1 MSSIDG
7 KGVNENSHDNS
18 KDDMENGT
26 YEVIKNRLLKQGTE
40 LKERVEKL
48 NEERKKKGVNENSHD
63 NSKDDM
69 ENGTYEV
76 IKNRL
81 LKQGTELKERVEKLN
96 EERKNVFGSIETKIL
111 GSERV
116 ITEHNC
122 IPRDMA
128 PVEEYFIFG
137 YNVHIGLKSK
147 VELSDVFSIY
157 KYENR
162 SFIKQSLQ
170 LINDKDFI
178 NDFDELYKYYKN
190 TFFAKFTITE
200 PYFYMIFQT
209 GRDPEDIKVFKWAI
223 EGNKLIYVD
232 SRSETK
238 ILGSERVITE
248 HNCIPRD
255 MAPVEEYFIFGYN
268 VHIGLKSKVELSDV
282 FSIYKYENRSFIK
295 QSLQLI
301 NDNDFINDFD
311 ELYKYY
317 KNTFFAKFT
326 ITEPYFYMIF
336 QTGRDPEDI
345 KVFKWVIEGNK
356 LIYVDSRSEHE
367 VRFKNRSEFRFIKAT
382 RDDQRNG
389 LYPHVSIMD
398 KVFVETIGG
407 DLTIKVEDNTE
418 TGKGVYSEP
427 VEDADQS
434 LDDAEIYYADL
445 EQIIILKIKP
455 YKEEEYRYFI
465 FNNKLKNVV
474 RIDSI
479 KDTCI
484 LLPGNHGIIFPEG
497 YYLQNGEYKIFD
509 VEADKSVFDERIS
522 STNGEDYQYIFYNAY
537 SGSYF
542 IYSYNI
548 IEQKIDTPIVWRTIN
563 IFFIMLIVGH
573 ILYIPITSLNK
584 KLILQLFVVDILVL
598 IVER

>member
-1 MSSIDG
+1 MSSIDE
-7 KGVNENSHDNS
+7 KGVN
-18 KDDMENGT
+18 K
-26 YEVIKNRLLKQGTE
+26 
-40 LKERVEKL
+40 
-48 NEERKKKGVNENSHD
+48 NSHD

-96 EERKNVFGSIETKIL
+96 EERKNVFGSI
-111 GSERV
+111 
-116 ITEHNC
+116 
-122 IPRDMA
+122 
-128 PVEEYFIFG
+128 
-137 YNVHIGLKSK
+137 
-147 VELSDVFSIY
+147 
-157 KYENR
+157 
-162 SFIKQSLQ
+162 
-170 LINDKDFI
+170 
-178 NDFDELYKYYKN
+178 
-190 TFFAKFTITE
+190 
-200 PYFYMIFQT
+200 
-209 GRDPEDIKVFKWAI
+209 
-223 EGNKLIYVD
+223 
-232 SRSETK
+232 ETK

-445 EQIIILKIKP
+445 EQMIILKIKP
-455 YKEEEYRYFI
+455 YK
-465 FNNKLKNVV
+465 
-474 RIDSI
+474 
-479 KDTCI
+479 
-484 LLPGNHGIIFPEG
+484 G
-497 YYLQNGEYKIFD
+497 
-509 VEADKSVFDERIS
+509 ERI
-522 STNGEDYQYIFYNAY
+522 
-537 SGSYF
+537 
-542 IYSYNI
+542 
-548 IEQKIDTPIVWRTIN
+548 
-563 IFFIMLIVGH
+563 
-573 ILYIPITSLNK
+573 
-584 KLILQLFVVDILVL
+584 
-598 IVER
+598 